1 MITTTLRK
9 DVLEKYMSPYFFE
22 TGTADGGAVNLAIE
36 MGFEKIYSIEIDESL
51 YVKNCEKF
59 KKFIESGQVVLILGD
74 SLLKMEEIIPQ
85 LDKPTT
91 FWLDAHVDFGPKG
104 VKRCPLYE
112 ELEAIK
118 TSNINNHKIMIDDMR
133 IFGMHWGIGIS
144 SEALKKSLLEINPDY
159 SISIED
165 GYVPKDVLCA
175 KILV

>member
-22 TGTADGGAVNLAIE
+22 TGTADGDAVRLAIE
-36 MGFEKIYSIEIDESL
+36 MGFEKIYSIEIDERL
-51 YVKNCEKF
+51 YIQNCEKF
-59 KKFIESGQVVLILGD
+59 KEFIESGQVVLILGD

-112 ELEAIK
+112 ELESIK

-133 IFGMHWGIGIS
+133 IFGNHWGTGIS
-144 SEALKKSLLEINPDY
+144 TETLKKTLLEINTEY
-159 SISIED
+159 TITIED

-175 KILV
+175 KI

>member
-9 DVLEKYMSPYFFE
+9 DVLEKYMSSYFFE
-22 TGTADGGAVNLAIE
+22 TGTADGDAVRLAIE
-36 MGFEKIYSIEIDESL
+36 MGFEKIYSIEIDERL
-51 YVKNCEKF
+51 YIQNCEKF

-112 ELEAIK
+112 ELESIK

-133 IFGMHWGIGIS
+133 IFGKHWGIGIS
-144 SEALKKSLLEINPDY
+144 EETLKKTLLEINPKY
-159 SISIED
+159 TITIED
-165 GYVPKDVLCA
+165 GYVLKDVLCA
-175 KILV
+175 KI